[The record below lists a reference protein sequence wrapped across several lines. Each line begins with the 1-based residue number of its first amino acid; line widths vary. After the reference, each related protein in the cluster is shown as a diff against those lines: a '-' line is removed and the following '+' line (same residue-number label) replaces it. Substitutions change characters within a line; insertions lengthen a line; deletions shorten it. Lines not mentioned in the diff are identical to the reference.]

1 MFDYSLFTELHFILL
16 SLSTITLFTWFIV
29 PYFYLADM
37 MVKTGIYTEAQASF
51 TIGNIGL
58 SNTIGMVSSLLNYL
72 ARFVINNGV
81 SIMFLDHLGMGR

>member
-72 ARFVINNGV
+72 ERFVINNGV